1 MKAWYAISVLFL
13 CFACFFAG
21 RYSVEKQIEV
31 VKETDTINK
40 PVPEPSYILDVE
52 EIELPYPIFV
62 YQKGDT
68 VKELD
73 TIYIPL
79 PIQRYGIGK
88 NGFSP
93 YIGVGLYYRIW

>member
-62 YQKGDT
+62 YQIMTSNMLCKVR
-68 VKELD
+68 VK
-73 TIYIPL
+73 
-79 PIQRYGIGK
+79 
-88 NGFSP
+88 
-93 YIGVGLYYRIW
+93 VGL